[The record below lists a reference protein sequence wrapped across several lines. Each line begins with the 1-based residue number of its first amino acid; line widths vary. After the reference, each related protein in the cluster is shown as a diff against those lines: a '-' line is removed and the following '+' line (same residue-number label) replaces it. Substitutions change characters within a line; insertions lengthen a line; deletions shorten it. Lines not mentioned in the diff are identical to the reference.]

1 MTGRQPPLPPAPRAH
16 QLPPKWDDCT
26 VEWGEWQRN
35 DSTLRL
41 HVRPECCPN
50 CGSLTERVLNVGK
63 LRNDGPRVFLARRSR
78 SGYQPGR
85 LFAWRCPDCKHDQ
98 VTDLSGVTWDITD
111 DDYTDEGSHA
121 R

>member
-1 MTGRQPPLPPAPRAH
+1 MSDRQSPLPPAPRAH

-26 VEWGEWQRN
+26 VEWGGWQRDN
-35 DSTLRL
+35 SSMRYHT
-41 HVRPECCPN
+41 RPDCCPN
-50 CGSLTERVLNVGK
+50 CGSLAERVLNVGK

-98 VTDLSGVTWDITD
+98 VTDLSGVTWDLTD